1 MKIHEILDESTLN
14 EVLGTLVRQAGGFVK
29 QAIKGKPAIQ
39 GVSAAGVKRAT
50 EDLSKHYGQEL
61 ANAANLG
68 IQAKPLT
75 AAYAEKYFISL
86 GYPKTAAKQMSTDK
100 SIMDE
105 VAKDADEIAKATAK
119 QVSRAALSKQAADVL
134 DGYKELFAG
143 VNALVILGPPTW
155 QFVTRLDG
163 HHKLYLSGKIT
174 LATYQSRRQALAAV
188 YVGQIAAGIG
198 TVIAAR
204 LGQQL
209 LQGIVRIL
217 PGVIA
222 NPINLALRGATD
234 AALLHFE
241 INYLNTA
248 EGRKAIGGF
257 MTEGV
262 LFGFPIPGMDNGMQ
276 QSVGGLA
283 VNAGRYIQQGINA
296 SIQAVNLVPGV
307 NIKNTPP
314 VPTPNARPPGSAV
327 TRPLVTP
334 RTSFSTD
341 GKPVEPK

>member
-1 MKIHEILDESTLN
+1 MKIHEILDESTVN
-14 EVLGTLVRQAGGFVK
+14 EVLGTLARQAGGFVK
-29 QAIKGKPAIQ
+29 QAIKGKPSIQ

-50 EDLSKHYGQEL
+50 EDLSKYYGQEL
-61 ANAANLG
+61 TNAAKLG

-105 VAKDADEIAKATAK
+105 VAKDADKIAKATAK

-134 DGYKELFAG
+134 DSYKKIFAS
-143 VNALVILGPPTW
+143 VNALVILGPPTE
-155 QFVTRLDG
+155 QFVTRLDE

-198 TVIAAR
+198 TVMAAR

-248 EGRKAIGGF
+248 EGRKAIGGL
-257 MTEGV
+257 MSS
-262 LFGFPIPGMDNGMQ
+262 DWMQ
-276 QSVGGLA
+276 ESVGGLA
-283 VNAGRYIQQGINA
+283 VNAGSYIQQGINA
-296 SIQAVNLVPGV
+296 SIQAVNKVPGV

-334 RTSFSTD
+334 RTSFGYS
-341 GKPVEPK
+341 GKDVPPQQ